1 MPLPPTSDLALAIT
15 AATLT
20 PLPDEPWYRSVDL
33 AVVVNLGVHVL
44 DGTHTGKTGGRFN
57 SPASKPT
64 CYLAGTQTL
73 AAFECEQAAMIL
85 GLTKPRSPRVT
96 FAISVA
102 GAQVLDLTNA
112 LVRTPFGL
120 TYGELTLP
128 SSHWQHLNRTG
139 VSAPVQILGEAA
151 RARKDCDGLVV
162 PSWLCSV
169 LPPGTLPRPNN
180 LVLFM
185 DPGHSTRLRNTGR
198 TITVHD
204 HSKLLYP

>member
-1 MPLPPTSDLALAIT
+1 MPLPPASDLALAIT

-44 DGTHTGKTGGRFN
+44 DGTHTGTTGGRFN
-57 SPASKPT
+57 SPGSKPT

-96 FAISVA
+96 FAISVS
-102 GAQVLDLTNA
+102 GAQVLDLTKA
-112 LVRTPFGL
+112 LVLAPFGL
-120 TYGELTLP
+120 TYADLTLP
-128 SSHWQHLNRTG
+128 SSHWQHLNHTG
-139 VSAPVQILGEAA
+139 VSAPVQALGEAA
-151 RARKDCDGLVV
+151 RVRKDCDGLLV
-162 PSWLCSV
+162 PSWLCSL

-185 DPGHSTRLRNTGR
+185 DPAHPTQLRNTGR
-198 TITVHD
+198 SITIHD